1 MIVGT
6 GPGVPLDNWGEL
18 KYNRGMRIGIS
29 CYSTFGGSGVVAT
42 EVGKALAA
50 RGHEVHLLSPT
61 PPPRLLGFEDKILFH
76 EVTASSY
83 PLFEAAPYS
92 IALASKMADVAE
104 HHGLQIMHA
113 HYAIPHASAA
123 LLARMALEGRLK
135 VVTTLHGTDIT
146 VVGSDPSYLSMVRL
160 AIRESDAVTS
170 VSEFL
175 RDETYRTFKVDRP
188 IDVIPNFVSAPRDP
202 NQGCRKWLAPAGA
215 SILTHI
221 SNFRPVKRVM
231 DVMKTFERVLR
242 EQPSFLVMVGDGPDR
257 AEAEAYARD
266 HGFTDH
272 VRFTGKQ
279 LDIDAVLACTD
290 VFLLPS
296 ATESFGLAA
305 LEAMAHKVPVI
316 ASRVGGLP
324 EVVRHGVDGYL
335 EPLGDVDAMA
345 EDALTLLRDPVLRRK
360 MGLSA
365 QTRALE
371 TFEEKPIVDQ
381 YEQVYERVLATPK
394 STVDFGAGSR

>member
-1 MIVGT
+1 
-6 GPGVPLDNWGEL
+6 
-18 KYNRGMRIGIS
+18 MRIGIS

-50 RGHEVHLLSPT
+50 RGHEVHLLSPAV
-61 PPPRLLGFEDKILFH
+61 PPRLVGFEDRILFH

-83 PLFEAAPYS
+83 PLFEAAPFS
-92 IALASKMADVAE
+92 IALASKMADVAA
-104 HHGLQIMHA
+104 HHGLDIMHA

-123 LLARMALEGRLK
+123 LLARMALEGKLK

-170 VSEFL
+170 VSEYL

-188 IDVIPNFVSAPRDP
+188 IDVIPNFVTAPTNTVPD
-202 NQGCRKWLAPAGA
+202 CRKWLVPCSGTAV
-215 SILTHI
+215 LTHI
-221 SNFRPVKRVM
+221 SNFRPVKRVL
-231 DVMKTFERVLR
+231 DVMKVFEIVRR
-242 EQPSFLVMVGDGPDR
+242 SQKAHLVMVGDGPDR

-266 HGFTDH
+266 HGFEH
-272 VRFTGKQ
+272 EVRFTGKQ
-279 LDIDAVLACTD
+279 LDIDTVLACSD

-305 LEAMAHKVPVI
+305 LEAMAHRVPVI

-324 EVVRHGVDGYL
+324 EVVRHGQDGFL
-335 EPLGDVDAMA
+335 EPMGDVQAMA
-345 EDALTLLRDPVLRRK
+345 EHAIALLADPALRKKLGQSARDRALT
-360 MGLSA
+360 
-365 QTRALE
+365 
-371 TFEEKPIVDQ
+371 TFEEAPIVDQ
-381 YEQVYERVLATPK
+381 YEAVYERVLAPAK
-394 STVDFGAGSR
+394 SIVDLGARTL

>member
-1 MIVGT
+1 
-6 GPGVPLDNWGEL
+6 
-18 KYNRGMRIGIS
+18 MRIGIS

-50 RGHEVHLLSPT
+50 RGHEVHLLSPAV
-61 PPPRLLGFEDKILFH
+61 PPRLLGFEDRIFFH
-76 EVTASSY
+76 EVTASPY
-83 PLFEAAPYS
+83 PLFEAAPFS
-92 IALASKMADVAE
+92 IALASKMADVAA
-104 HHGLQIMHA
+104 HHGLEIMHA

-123 LLARMALEGRLK
+123 LLARMALEGKLK

-170 VSEFL
+170 VSEYL
-175 RDETYRTFKVDRP
+175 RDETYRSFNVDRP
-188 IDVIPNFVSAPRDP
+188 IDVIPNFVTAPSVHATD
-202 NQGCRKWLAPAGA
+202 CRKWLVPCSQTAV
-215 SILTHI
+215 LTHI
-221 SNFRPVKRVM
+221 SNFRPVKRVL
-231 DVMKTFERVLR
+231 DVMKTFELVRK
-242 EQPSFLVMVGDGPDR
+242 EHKAHLVMVGDGPDR

-266 HGFTDH
+266 HGFEH
-272 VRFTGKQ
+272 EVRFTGKQ
-279 LDIDAVLACTD
+279 LDIDTVLACSD
-290 VFLLPS
+290 IFLLPS

-335 EPLGDVDAMA
+335 EPLGDVATMA
-345 EDALTLLRDPVLRRK
+345 QDALTLLRDPALRKK

-365 QTRALE
+365 RDRALT
-371 TFEEKPIVDQ
+371 TFDESPIVDQ
-381 YEQVYERVLATPK
+381 YEAVYERVLSKPK
-394 STVDFGAGSR
+394 SIVDLQPQTR